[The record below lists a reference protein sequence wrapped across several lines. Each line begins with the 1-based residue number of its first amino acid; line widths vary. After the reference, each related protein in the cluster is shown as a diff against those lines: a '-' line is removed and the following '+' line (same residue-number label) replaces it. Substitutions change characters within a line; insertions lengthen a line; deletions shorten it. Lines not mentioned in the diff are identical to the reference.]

1 MNQNSKFLLRVFEKA
16 KDFTSIS
23 QIPRVPTTYSLNG
36 LEAISHP
43 KDFTLRASL
52 TKRNSLVVA
61 EDQET
66 KKAIGSYGCNIK
78 DMRLFGKKKTI
89 FYAFDF
95 NVHPDYRNQQIGGLM
110 VRDLDNNIKKEHM
123 KTPANE
129 PLLFTSTS
137 KENVS
142 AKKMVNGIDLNH
154 YCDQKQCAWKVD
166 QLLPLPQ
173 LQWEQ
178 LTIHITEEKNSRI
191 IKNKWEKAF
200 GEYNFIPDNFDDL
213 LTFNKKYHETT
224 YIAQLRKGNVVI
236 SEASISLWN
245 QDLLFQIQNTT
256 SATTQKHR
264 QLYSCY
270 SMGFEKDFTFDYLL
284 TYVHNQQF
292 KRGINYLFAGF
303 AGTDPIIKH
312 FPLIPGIK
320 DIEFSAYLRVNN
332 KEERTLLERAID
344 AQTPIY
350 NCPRDYGSVHF
361 YTADNSTEN
370 YDNNNVEKFQSQKK
384 MMTLYQ

>member
-1 MNQNSKFLLRVFEKA
+1 MAQNSSKFLLRGFQKA
-16 KDFTSIS
+16 KDFNSIS
-23 QIPRVPTTYSLNG
+23 QIPRLPNNCSLSG
-36 LEAISHP
+36 LEAVSHP
-43 KDFTLRASL
+43 KDFSLRASL
-52 TKRNSLVVA
+52 TKRNSIVVA
-61 EDQET
+61 EDKET
-66 KKAIGSYGCNIK
+66 KTAIASYGCNIK
-78 DMRLFGKKKTI
+78 DMKLFGKKKTI

-95 NVHPDYRNQQIGGLM
+95 NVHPDFRNQQIGGLL
-110 VRDLDNNIKKEHM
+110 VKDLDNNIKNEHV
-123 KTPANE
+123 KSPANE

-137 KENVS
+137 KENTS

-154 YCDQKQCAWKVD
+154 YCDQRQAAWKVEHE
-166 QLLPLPQ
+166 LPLPQ

-178 LTIHITEEKNSRI
+178 LTIHVTQEKNSSI

-245 QDLLFQIQNTT
+245 QDLIFHLQN
-256 SATTQKHR
+256 AGGNTQKHR

-284 TYVHNQQF
+284 TYVHNEQF

-303 AGTDPIIKH
+303 AGTDPILKH
-312 FPLIPGIK
+312 FPLIGGIK
-320 DIEFSAYLRVNN
+320 NLDYSAYLRVNN
-332 KEERTLLERAID
+332 KEDRKALEYAVD

-350 NCPRDYGSVHF
+350 NDPRDYGIIYFVDE
-361 YTADNSTEN
+361 AKLAAEN
-370 YDNNNVEKFQSQKK
+370 FQSQKR
-384 MMTLYQ
+384 MTINQ